1 MLLPYI
7 YLFFQGKN
15 NRARKK
21 KKNPTQGLGAWV
33 QEYSYAPTIHARCNA
48 LCKLARSLTESIL
61 AIYLYWLLIF
71 RQSVKYGCAQHF
83 SLPQVSTV
91 LDCVCVVAVVMGFS
105 FLLSRLCCLSLV
117 AALVTCFAL
126 YGFSWNVAS
135 LIFLLK
141 NVLYTS
147 FKKMGCYCPTVC
159 LTSKWLV
166 WWTHKSLKNR
176 LDMRQPGLCP
186 CTKVDSGV
194 N

>member
-147 FKKMGCYCPTVC
+147 LKKSWVVIA
-159 LTSKWLV
+159 L
-166 WWTHKSLKNR
+166 
-176 LDMRQPGLCP
+176 P
-186 CTKVDSGV
+186 CA
-194 N
+194 